1 MYKSNQYNI
10 PDSMVKIKNK
20 HGDFKKGRQ
29 GRGVYQGFYGK
40 QIRRKHE
47 GEKKNKSPKQ
57 LEVQQRFREGLA
69 FAESLSEV
77 EKLTIINY
85 IETRGLKLTW
95 HNYAKLISMAPVKVD
110 RSNLQIPG
118 IVTFPSALQ
127 AWRYRNT
134 INMTEITGIS
144 KTNFPV
150 LIEIQGNDPSGT
162 NYVDFS
168 LVKSGGDDIRFTRS
182 DGETMLSYWIESW
195 DAAGKVAQIW
205 VKMDSLPAQETVPI
219 FLYYNNV
226 MALQASDLAGAL
238 YS

>member
-1 MYKSNQYNI
+1 
-10 PDSMVKIKNK
+10 
-20 HGDFKKGRQ
+20 
-29 GRGVYQGFYGK
+29 
-40 QIRRKHE
+40 
-47 GEKKNKSPKQ
+47 
-57 LEVQQRFREGLA
+57 
-69 FAESLSEV
+69 
-77 EKLTIINY
+77 
-85 IETRGLKLTW
+85 
-95 HNYAKLISMAPVKVD
+95 MAPVKVD